1 MPRRQLPPRIKKITL
16 KNGKVRYHVKENGR
30 VNSITKQRPKLD
42 KRFDSEK
49 EARDALRDFQHQ
61 TARGTYVMRST
72 LTVEQACANWLAG
85 RHGLRKSAKAAY
97 RNGLQPLR
105 DRHGGM
111 PIQALEKRH
120 LDELVTDLMVGG
132 VVPVHVKKGRGV
144 RGNYRRPWKPTTIN
158 PMLNYLESMLNEL
171 LKQGKVNYNVAALVD
186 RLPVSKVPMQTFT
199 IVEVERLLD
208 TFAEDRLA
216 HVWHLALAGL
226 RRGELCGLRWTDIDF
241 EAHTISIEI
250 TRVVV
255 DGEVIEGGTKSETS
269 TRVLPLTPELLAAL
283 KTATHMQ
290 AVEQLAAG
298 PAYERSGYVIVDT
311 LGRRYHP
318 DTVSDYW
325 AAACAKAGVK
335 RIRLHDARHTCGTLM
350 HLEHNVPVAIISAWL
365 GHADTAFTMRTYV
378 HNQPEKLALAAESI
392 SSWTRG
398 KKSTQQSV

>member
-1 MPRRQLPPRIKKITL
+1 
-16 KNGKVRYHVKENGR
+16 
-30 VNSITKQRPKLD
+30 
-42 KRFDSEK
+42 
-49 EARDALRDFQHQ
+49 
-61 TARGTYVMRST
+61 
-72 LTVEQACANWLAG
+72 
-85 RHGLRKSAKAAY
+85 
-97 RNGLQPLR
+97 
-105 DRHGGM
+105 M

-120 LDELVTDLMVGG
+120 LDELVTDLMAGG
-132 VVPVHVKKGRGV
+132 VVPVHVKEGRGV
-144 RGNYRRPWKPTTIN
+144 RGRYRRPWKAATIN

-186 RLPVSKVPMQTFT
+186 RLPVSKVSMQTFT
-199 IVEVERLLD
+199 TVEVEKLLD
-208 TFAEDRLA
+208 TFAEDRLG
-216 HVWHLALAGL
+216 HVWHLALVGL

-241 EAHTISIEI
+241 EARTISIEI

-255 DGEVIEGGTKSETS
+255 DGEVVEGDTKSETS
-269 TRVLPLTPELLAAL
+269 TRVLPLTLELLAAL
-283 KTATHMQ
+283 RAATRMQ
-290 AVEQLAAG
+290 AEEQLAAG
-298 PAYERSGYVIVDT
+298 PTYERSGYVVVDR

-392 SSWTRG
+392 SSWTRR
-398 KKSTQQSV
+398 KKSAQ

>member
-1 MPRRQLPPRIKKITL
+1 MPRQQLPLQIKKITL

-30 VNSITKQRPKLD
+30 VDPITKQRPKLD
-42 KRFDSEK
+42 KRFDTAQ
-49 EARDALRDFQHQ
+49 EARDALRDFQYQ
-61 TARGTYVMRST
+61 AARGTYVMRST

-105 DRHGGM
+105 DRGGDM

-120 LDELVTDLMVGG
+120 LDELVTDLMAGG
-132 VVPVHVKKGRGV
+132 VVPVHVKEGRGV
-144 RGNYRRPWKPTTIN
+144 RGRYRRPWKAATIN

-199 IVEVERLLD
+199 TVEVEKLLD
-208 TFAEDRLA
+208 TFAEDRLG
-216 HVWHLALAGL
+216 HVWHLALVGL

-241 EAHTISIEI
+241 EAQTISIEI

-255 DGEVIEGGTKSETS
+255 DGEVVEGDTKSETS
-269 TRVLPLTPELLAAL
+269 TRVLPLTLELLAAL
-283 KTATHMQ
+283 RAATRMQ
-290 AVEQLAAG
+290 AEEQLAAG
-298 PAYERSGYVIVDT
+298 PTYERSGYVVVDR
-311 LGRRYHP
+311 LGRCYHP

-378 HNQPEKLALAAESI
+378 HNQPDKLALAAESI
-392 SSWTRG
+392 SLWTRRR
-398 KKSTQQSV
+398 KSAQ

>member
-1 MPRRQLPPRIKKITL
+1 MPRQQLPLQIKKITL
-16 KNGKVRYHVKENGR
+16 RNGKVRYHVKENGR
-30 VNSITKQRPKLD
+30 VDPITKQRPKLD
-42 KRFDSEK
+42 KRFDSAQ
-49 EARDALRDFQHQ
+49 EARDALRDFQYQ

-72 LTVEQACANWLAG
+72 LTVEQACGNWLAG

-105 DRHGGM
+105 DRHGEM
-111 PIQALEKRH
+111 PIQSLEKRH
-120 LDELVTDLMVGG
+120 LDELVTDLMAGG
-132 VVPVHVKKGRGV
+132 VVPVHVKEGRGV
-144 RGNYRRPWKPTTIN
+144 RGRYRRAWKATTIN

-171 LKQGKVNYNVAALVD
+171 LKQGKVHYNVAALVD

-199 IVEVERLLD
+199 TVEVEKLLD
-208 TFAEDRLA
+208 TFAEDRLG
-216 HVWHLALAGL
+216 HVWHLALVGL

-241 EAHTISIEI
+241 KAQTISIEI

-255 DGEVIEGGTKSETS
+255 DGEVVEGDTKSETS

-283 KTATHMQ
+283 RAATRMQ
-290 AVEQLAAG
+290 AEEQLAAG
-298 PAYERSGYVIVDT
+298 PTYERSGYVVVDP

-365 GHADTAFTMRTYV
+365 GHANTAFTMRTYV
-378 HNQPEKLALAAESI
+378 HNQPEKLALAPESI

-398 KKSTQQSV
+398 KKSAQ